1 MERIARA
8 FRGIDRGLIVLVD
21 HATNARLGEL
31 VRGLVVEH
39 PELDVLTEAPRVE
52 DVPRGALLVLAARAV
67 DALWLNYTR
76 PIFRERGLKVVLW
89 STAEVTAALA
99 KEAPDFFDWTSRRFE
114 CPGGVPRQA
123 ILGLRAALCAR
134 APGVRWRGPELEAS
148 FEAAF
153 PGRPLVRVRAD
164 LPYDALIEAARSA
177 GRGWNVW
184 SEIYSERDLY
194 RVRWAM
200 AEAGRR
206 GRVVLDAPRVVHDD
220 LRSPVKDYWLV
231 HGQLMNLHYAREVLG
246 DAGAQAPGRL
256 AALLDLEP
264 EAIRLAVGLLK
275 AGMSSA
281 SVEEAARES
290 GDPGAAVARLAWG
303 QASSLVLKERF
314 EAMPPVRRAFAAD
327 REARKRHASERAA
340 MLARLR
346 ERVSAT
352 LDVTKADVEP
362 LLRDGSVPGQ
372 AWDAMIAAARSV
384 QAHDVAAYWS
394 ARGSGSTESVARRTF
409 FECIRAAQHALADR
423 DVDAALRAVEEIRE
437 DDTRIEGNDEFYDK
451 VVFRVARAALAAGRA
466 GEGERLFEHLM
477 SWRKRGEMTFRQLQR
492 LLQFAKLDAAMVER
506 CLQESVRTH
515 APEEAPWKQVV
526 VLRVLA
532 ESLAAQ
538 GRFAE
543 AEDQLRRALALEAH
557 VHPLLVV
564 RMLTRLADV
573 LAAQGRHAE
582 AVPLAS
588 KALGIAR
595 RYRSNMAFRN
605 GALALCR
612 LAESRSALGEPDARE
627 TAQQALD
634 ALRAEFEELDAV
646 RREVE
651 PRLLRILGLD
661 T

>member
-164 LPYDALIEAARSA
+164 LPYDALIESARSA
-177 GRGWNVW
+177 GRAWNVW

-194 RVRWAM
+194 RVQWAM

-206 GRVVLDAPRVVHDD
+206 GRVVLDGPRVVHDD

-246 DAGAQAPGRL
+246 DAGAPAPGRL
-256 AALLDLEP
+256 AALLELEP

-281 SVEEAARES
+281 SVEGAARES
-290 GDPGAAVARLAWG
+290 SDPGAAVARLAWG
-303 QASSLVLKERF
+303 QASSLVLQERF
-314 EAMPPVRRAFAAD
+314 EAMPPVRRAFAVD

-340 MLARLR
+340 ILARLR

-362 LLRDGSVPGQ
+362 LLRARSVSGQ
-372 AWDAMIAAARSV
+372 TWDAMIAAARSV

-394 ARGSGSTESVARRTF
+394 TRGSGSTGSVARRTF

-437 DDTRIEGNDEFYDK
+437 DDTLIEGNDEFYGRI
-451 VVFRVARAALAAGRA
+451 VLRVAQAALAAGRV
-466 GEGERLFEHLM
+466 GEGERLFERLV
-477 SWRKRGEMTFRQLQR
+477 SWGKRRKMTFDQLEW
-492 LLQFAKLDAAMVER
+492 LLQFAKLDGATVER
-506 CLQESVRTH
+506 CLRESVRTH
-515 APEEAPWKQVV
+515 APEEAPWTQVV
-526 VLRVLA
+526 ALRVLA
-532 ESLAAQ
+532 EALATQ

-543 AEDQLRRALALEAH
+543 AEDQFRRALALDAH
-557 VHPLLVV
+557 VHPRLACQ
-564 RMLTRLADV
+564 MLTRLADV

-582 AVPLAS
+582 AEPLAS
-588 KALGIAR
+588 KAHELAR
-595 RYRSNMAFRN
+595 RYDNDMTYRDY
-605 GALALCR
+605 ALMLCW
-612 LAESRSALGEPDARE
+612 LAERRSALGQSDARE
-627 TAQQALD
+627 MAQKALD
-634 ALRAEFEELDAV
+634 ALRAWLQEQDPV
-646 RREVE
+646 RRETE
-651 PRLLRILGLD
+651 PHLLRILGLD
-661 T
+661 A